1 MFLLHDGQLDGARVR
16 TPVELRRRPIEPPDP
31 ELRSFYGRLLAAL
44 GGEAF
49 RKGIPVRLEPQA
61 TWEGDTT
68 HAPFVAWLWA
78 GPRRSLRLA
87 VANLGPTTG
96 RCFIPLSLP
105 ELDGRTI
112 TLEDLLGDARYVR
125 DGRDLLDRGLFLEL
139 PPNGH
144 HLFRIR
150 GHLTPD
156 RD

>member
-1 MFLLHDGQLDGARVR
+1 MLLLHDGQMDGARVR
-16 TPVELRRRPIEPPDP
+16 TPVELGRRPVEPPDA
-31 ELRSFYGRLLAAL
+31 ELRSFYDRLLDAL

-49 RKGIPVRLEPQA
+49 RKGVPVRLEPRA
-61 TWEGDTT
+61 TWDGDST
-68 HAPFVAWLWA
+68 HAAFVAWLWA

-105 ELDGRTI
+105 ELAGKTI
-112 TLEDLLGDARYVR
+112 TLEDLLGEARYVR

-139 PPNGH
+139 PGDGH

-150 GHLTPD
+150 GHLTPSD
-156 RD
+156 D